1 MSKNPLETGFAGD
14 AYRSEI
20 GVAGPQGM
28 KPVPANAAR

>member
-1 MSKNPLETGFAGD
+1 MGGFEIFGELVFD
-14 AYRSEI
+14 GVEI